1 MPLTMFVLPTRRGVP
16 LPAVFRRFAP
26 AIPHPLQLPA
36 KTIGALGR
44 MAAEATSPVEIAIST
59 QRNHVAFRLRIGAN
73 EVVVYS
79 RLLEGP
85 FPNYEQVIPK
95 NNPKTLTI
103 SRLAL
108 REALD
113 RVATHSDNITH
124 QVKFAV
130 APDEVRLSVNTA
142 DVGAGDESIDAKYD
156 GDELEVGYNA
166 NYLLDILKTIE
177 TENVLFRLNTSISA
191 GIVEPE
197 GALAEGTEDILCLIM
212 PLRLPE
218 PAAV

>member
-1 MPLTMFVLPTRRGVP
+1 VAAKGLNEVQRLLSSETGEIEVVLGEREV
-16 LPAVFRRFAP
+16 VFRVG
-26 AIPHPLQLPA
+26 
-36 KTIGALGR
+36 TT
-44 MAAEATSPVEIAIST
+44 EVTT
-59 QRNHVAFRLRIGAN
+59 RLI
-73 EVVVYS
+73 
-79 RLLEGP
+79 EGE

-95 NNPKTLTI
+95 NNPKTLTVA
-103 SRLAL
+103 RVAL

-130 APDEVRLSVNTA
+130 APDAVRLSVNTA
-142 DVGAGDESIDAKYD
+142 DVGAGEESLEATYD

-166 NYLLDILKTIE
+166 NYLLDILRTIE

-191 GIVEPE
+191 GIVEPA
-197 GALAEGTEDILCLIM
+197 GALSDGSEEVLCLIM